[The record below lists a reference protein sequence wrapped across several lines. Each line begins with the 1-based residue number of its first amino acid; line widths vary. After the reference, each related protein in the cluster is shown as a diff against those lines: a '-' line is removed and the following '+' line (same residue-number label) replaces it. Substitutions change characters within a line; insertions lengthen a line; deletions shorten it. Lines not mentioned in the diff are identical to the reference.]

1 MAFIDITD
9 PKSPIGCG
17 TIMLPYMRS
26 SDPLP
31 ITDEAGLEILSHTNA
46 PVIIK
51 RLLHLIEKTN
61 RPEDFVETLSAMS
74 TRREQP
80 QEISN
85 RLKRL
90 GYPIEF
96 DFSERHAKEYILRS
110 AVNRETA
117 HLVPDEV
124 SFWYPE
130 WETVDSLMLNPRGE
144 KATIIGALYKTPNE
158 KKDGLPKN
166 LDLTSGKRLTTLQLK
181 GLDWSAHDFAFPKN
195 LETLELQNIQ
205 NFPKQWE
212 IAELPNLKKLRLSNI
227 DLLNFEFHTLPQSI
241 KTLELS
247 STTIFTNLHKL
258 SVLRNLQNLRIG
270 KGNDLNYS
278 KLPHLPQLR
287 TLDIPECKNLNTD
300 YSIARLYPNLYGID
314 LSGVQI
320 RNAKFMELPKTL
332 AFLYINNTK
341 FPLSFDLQSLP
352 LEKLKGV
359 KWKNKIT
366 SGHKLEAELYAEKI
380 IKGYASNYKTRLW
393 NKKDSGR

>member
-1 MAFIDITD
+1 
-9 PKSPIGCG
+9 
-17 TIMLPYMRS
+17 MLPYTRVS
-26 SDPLP
+26 EPLT
-31 ITDEAGLEILSHTNA
+31 ITDEAGIELLSHTNA

-61 RPEDFVETLSAMS
+61 RPEDFDKTLSAMS

-80 QEISN
+80 QEICN

-110 AVNRETA
+110 SITRQTA

-130 WETVDSLMLNPRGE
+130 WANVDSLILNPQGE
-144 KATIIGALYKTPNE
+144 KATIIGAFYKTPDA
-158 KKDGLPKN
+158 KSDGLPKN
-166 LDLTSGKRLTTLQLK
+166 MDLTSGKRLTTLQLK
-181 GLDWSAHDFAFPKN
+181 GLDWSAHDFTFPKT

-227 DLLNFEFHTLPQSI
+227 DLLNFEFNTLPQSI
-241 KTLELS
+241 ETLELS

-258 SVLRNLQNLRIG
+258 SALRNLQNLRIG

-278 KLPHLPQLR
+278 SLPHLSHLR
-287 TLDIPECKNLNTD
+287 TLEIPECKNINTTQAL
-300 YSIARLYPNLYGID
+300 STLYPKLQGLNISAIRIENDKFLD
-314 LSGVQI
+314 LPQTLTFLDINHTQI
-320 RNAKFMELPKTL
+320 S
-332 AFLYINNTK
+332 NTFK
-341 FPLSFDLQSLP
+341 LQSLP
-352 LEKLKGV
+352 LQNLRWI
-359 KWKNKIT
+359 KWNDKTLSSSQFILELRKKN
-366 SGHKLEAELYAEKI
+366 LF
-380 IKGYASNYKTRLW
+380 KGYGYGSR
-393 NKKDSGR
+393 